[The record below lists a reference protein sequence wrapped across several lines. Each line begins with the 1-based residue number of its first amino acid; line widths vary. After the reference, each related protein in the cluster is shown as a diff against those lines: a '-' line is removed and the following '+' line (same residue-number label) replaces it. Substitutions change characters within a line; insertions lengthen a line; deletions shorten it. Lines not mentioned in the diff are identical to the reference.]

1 MQNSAQPVNCWR
13 INKKLPTQNPRRKYI
28 EKEIIGLFASKEPL
42 AFTIRIQEAIMFYAI
57 DLWPRFPPL
66 LLPSPPPSSPGELLK
81 SLGSLC
87 SLDQPIPIPKIS
99 GNCRVGEF
107 LGDPWESISSGLS
120 CRSRGRFLICYSALT
135 CSAFHLGVM
144 CLFSWVFAAPL
155 QQQALCARQK
165 HQCYQIPYVSV
176 LIWSWMQ
183 THPRTTQTD
192 NLF

>member
-42 AFTIRIQEAIMFYAI
+42 ASTIRIQEAIMFYAI

-87 SLDQPIPIPKIS
+87 SLDQPISIPKIS

-135 CSAFHLGVM
+135 CSAFLLGVM

-155 QQQALCARQK
+155 QQQAETSMLSDTICVS
-165 HQCYQIPYVSV
+165 PYLELDANPS
-176 LIWSWMQ
+176 Q
-183 THPRTTQTD
+183 NNPNR
-192 NLF
+192 